1 MLKKVNQTIEKYA
14 LLEKG
19 ERVVVALS
27 GGPDST
33 ALLTVLVPIAQELDL
48 SLIVAH
54 FNHGL
59 RGTESEED
67 EKFSRD
73 LSEKMGLP
81 FISGKMDQRK
91 GNKGFSPE
99 DFYRRQRYNFLNKV
113 AEDYQAQ

>member
-1 MLKKVNQTIEKYA
+1 MKTSVAKFKALGKLSWERSEAGLDMIKKVSKTIEKYN

-33 ALLTVLVPIAQELDL
+33 ALLAVLVSIAQELDL

-59 RGTESEED
+59 RGA
-67 EKFSRD
+67 
-73 LSEKMGLP
+73 G
-81 FISGKMDQRK
+81 IG
-91 GNKGFSPE
+91 
-99 DFYRRQRYNFLNKV
+99 
-113 AEDYQAQ
+113 